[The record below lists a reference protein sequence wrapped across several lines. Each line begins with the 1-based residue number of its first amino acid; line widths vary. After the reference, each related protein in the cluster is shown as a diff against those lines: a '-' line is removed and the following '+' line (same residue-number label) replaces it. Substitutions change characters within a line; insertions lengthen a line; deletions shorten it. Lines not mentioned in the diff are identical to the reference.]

1 MFKKIAIAFIAMLM
15 IVIAG
20 ASPSS
25 AKLADGIYTVP
36 YQMNTAGSVNPS
48 IANDYFVKPAKL
60 IVEKGVHTVEVT
72 ITNSSWITELTPPG
86 YKKISEDT
94 TADTRTFQFTV
105 ADTSKIVEV
114 PMRVEIPSL
123 DYYHSYIVD
132 FDLDDAK
139 ATKTGD
145 VGTATANPTAT
156 STTKPTTSM
165 STALTAVAA
174 ANTAQAQQTK
184 PATTTATNTTVNKTQ
199 QATAT
204 QVKNPQ
210 TSDNLPYVA
219 VAFLLLSAFVM
230 VRLRKQGA

>member
-165 STALTAVAA
+165 STTTAVAA